1 MIHFI
6 LLILW
11 WYVKLPIV
19 LFNIFRWLTLMGYFF
34 IWRWYYTRGVNTPK
48 TQGRET
54 SSFCSKMAT
63 WQRRDVFIARDVCA
77 KLYEYATLNDTKQD
91 WRIHRET
98 NMTGTGTKLKI
109 IFIGQ
114 CLCESTWYIEKFSD
128 IYTMIK
134 PRSAWLT
141 FYLQRK
147 KNANNTKS
155 LPRCVTFS
163 LAAFI
168 YNYVHGVRDS

>member
-11 WYVKLPIV
+11 WYVKLPIL
-19 LFNIFRWLTLMGYFF
+19 LFNIFRWLTFMSYFF

-77 KLYEYATLNDTKQD
+77 KRYEYATLNDTKQD

-98 NMTGTGTKLKI
+98 NITRYWYKIENNIYWLMFMRKYMIHRKVLRYLYNDKATFRVINFLLTTKEK
-109 IFIGQ
+109 
-114 CLCESTWYIEKFSD
+114 CE
-128 IYTMIK
+128 
-134 PRSAWLT
+134 
-141 FYLQRK
+141 
-147 KNANNTKS
+147 
-155 LPRCVTFS
+155 
-163 LAAFI
+163 
-168 YNYVHGVRDS
+168 